1 MPQSPSKHSGTV
13 AQACPHGVGE
23 TGKRIQPSHI
33 SKQKVKGE
41 QLKRPLMLTSILHVQ
56 PFTGVCVYVY
66 PLPLTHNQLE
76 GKRER
81 KKWLVIR
88 LLQT

>member
-33 SKQKVKGE
+33 SKQKVKGGAIE
-41 QLKRPLMLTSILHVQ
+41 KTPDADLYPARTAIHRCLCI
-56 PFTGVCVYVY
+56 CVPPTPHTQSV
-66 PLPLTHNQLE
+66 
-76 GKRER
+76 GR
-81 KKWLVIR
+81 KKRKEEMVGY
-88 LLQT
+88 